1 MFMPEIKSSDMPGS
15 FLGYSKVKQFL
26 GRPESPAFIFLLVLL
41 LVFSMTTSGFGTVNN
56 LVAIVEQAVI
66 ISIVGLAVN
75 QVILTAEIDVSVGS
89 ILVVCAFTF
98 GNLSLLYGGY
108 VVPLFGSVV
117 VGALIGSI
125 NGALTAYGRVPSIIA
140 TLGTLFIFRGLIL
153 TVAGAQVINV
163 PAESRVLGLGE
174 LAEIPLSVLLLFV
187 LVLVMRWIS
196 RNTSWGINVYAVGG
210 NERGAKTL
218 GLPARST
225 RFWAFVLSGV
235 FCGLGAAV
243 FLGQIGQLQATAAT
257 AFELKVITAVVIGG
271 TSIRGGRGSIYSP
284 IIGALLVG
292 VILNAM
298 TLNRVPGT
306 MELLVLGTLILL
318 SITFD
323 GFRQR
328 YLEQGS

>member
-1 MFMPEIKSSDMPGS
+1 MTEIKFSSLAALSISSPR
-15 FLGYSKVKQFL
+15 VKEFL
-26 GRPESPAFIFLLVLL
+26 GRPESPALIFLLTLL
-41 LVFSMTTSGFGTVNN
+41 LAFSATTNGFCVMNN
-56 LVAIVEQAVI
+56 FLAIIEQAVI

-89 ILVVCAFTF
+89 ILAVCAFTF
-98 GNLSLLYGGY
+98 GNLSLSYGGLI
-108 VVPLFGSVV
+108 VPLAGSIAFGAMIGSV
-117 VGALIGSI
+117 
-125 NGALTAYGRVPSIIA
+125 NGFLTAYGRVPSIIA

-153 TVAGAQVINV
+153 TVAGAQVISV
-163 PAESRVLGLGE
+163 PAESRILGQAKLGS
-174 LAEIPLSVLLLFV
+174 LPVSILLLGV
-187 LVLVMRWIS
+187 LIIAIRWIS

-210 NERGAKTL
+210 NERGANTL
-218 GLPARST
+218 GLPASST
-225 RFWAFVLSGV
+225 RFWAFVLSGA
-235 FCGLGAAV
+235 FCGLAAAV

-271 TSIRGGRGSIYSP
+271 TSIRGGRGSVYSP

-306 MELLVLGTLILL
+306 MELLVLGSLILM

-328 YLEQGS
+328 YLEKRV